1 MIKAVLLD
9 LDDTLIATNTSNFFA
24 LYLRELGQYVVQ
36 RIPQL
41 APPEQF
47 IQQLMNSYGR
57 IAAQYDPTR
66 TLYERL
72 MEDFSGVV
80 GMEQDTLAPVFD
92 DFYAQCYPPLM
103 RLIRP
108 RPETTALLT
117 CLVDHGYRLALA
129 TNPGLPRTA
138 IVQRLAAGGI
148 TISRF
153 PFELVT
159 CLETM
164 HFGKPHITYYAE
176 ILARLDLHP
185 CEAIMVGD
193 DWEND
198 IVGAVAVGL
207 HTFWITEDGSPPPHD
222 GPLPSG
228 SGSYAQFIQMVQ
240 CGWLDA
246 IEPLPCETAGL
257 IARLAA
263 SPAAIDALCRPYE
276 PQILECKPQE
286 ERGWSVRDVVCHLR
300 NHEQQDRQRLDRV
313 LKEDN
318 PFLSAI
324 RAHDPGADCITLS
337 FRDALAAFAH
347 ERAQTL
353 AWLEDVPTAA
363 WKRPARDAIFGPT
376 TFEEVVRFMLAHD
389 RTHLHQIRD
398 TLAQALALCGDRPE
412 AHRTALI

>member
-9 LDDTLIATNTSNFFA
+9 LDDTLIATDTPNFFA
-24 LYLRELGQYVVQ
+24 LYLRELGQYAVQ

-41 APPEQF
+41 APAERF
-47 IQQLMNSYGR
+47 IQQLTDSYER

-72 MEDFSGVV
+72 MEDFSRVIGV
-80 GMEQDTLAPVFD
+80 EQGALAPVFD

-108 RPETTALLT
+108 RPETPALLT
-117 CLVDHGYRLALA
+117 WLADHGYRLAIA

-138 IVQRLAAGGI
+138 IVQCLTAGRIAADH
-148 TISRF
+148 F
-153 PFELVT
+153 PFELIAS
-159 CLETM
+159 LETM
-164 HFGKPHITYYAE
+164 HFGKPHAAYYAE

-198 IVGAVAVGL
+198 IVGAATVGL
-207 HTFWITEDGSPPPHD
+207 HTFWLTEDGSPPPDEGH
-222 GPLPSG
+222 LPSS
-228 SGSYAQFIQMVQ
+228 SGSYIQFVQMVQ

-246 IEPLPCETAGL
+246 IEPGPCEPAGL

-263 SPAAIDALCRPYE
+263 SPAAVDALCRPYE
-276 PQILECKPQE
+276 PQILECKPQDG
-286 ERGWSVRDVVCHLR
+286 RGWSARDVVCHLR
-300 NHEQQDRQRLDRV
+300 NHEQHDRKRLDRV
-313 LKEDN
+313 LREDN

-324 RAHDPGADCITLS
+324 RSHDPGPDCITLS
-337 FRDALAAFAH
+337 FPEALAAFAH

-353 AWLEDVPTAA
+353 AWLEDVPAAA
-363 WKRPARDAIFGPT
+363 WVRPARDAIFGPT

-398 TLAQALALCGDRPE
+398 AIAQALALCGEQPE
-412 AHRTALI
+412 PHRTALI